1 MLRRMDRSAGIRLAT
16 PADAAAI
23 AAMSRDFIE
32 WGLGWRWTPARVQHA
47 IRDRATNVAV
57 LDVQS
62 EPAAFGIMVYGE
74 QHAHLS
80 LLAVHPGQRHRG
92 FGAAVLG
99 WLEKCAATAGLER
112 VVLEA
117 RADNA
122 SALAFYRGRGYGVA
136 GTVPGYYEGRVD
148 AVRLDKLLLAPSGQ
162 LLA

>member
-1 MLRRMDRSAGIRLAT
+1 MARCRSPTRSMVWRSLMRPLWRAARFRAGAAMLRRMDRSAGIRLAT

-74 QHAHLS
+74 
-80 LLAVHPGQRHRG
+80 
-92 FGAAVLG
+92 
-99 WLEKCAATAGLER
+99 
-112 VVLEA
+112 
-117 RADNA
+117 
-122 SALAFYRGRGYGVA
+122 
-136 GTVPGYYEGRVD
+136 
-148 AVRLDKLLLAPSGQ
+148 
-162 LLA
+162 